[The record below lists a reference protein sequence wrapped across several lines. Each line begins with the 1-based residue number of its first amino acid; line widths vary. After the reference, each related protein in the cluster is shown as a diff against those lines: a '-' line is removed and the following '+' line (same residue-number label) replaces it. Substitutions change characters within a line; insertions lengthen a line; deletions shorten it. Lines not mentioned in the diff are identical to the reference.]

1 MMQLNLKQEGNPMT
15 PKQYRIKVLNE
26 IINQLSQYGKEF
38 DPDQYGLP
46 NYGEP
51 MNAMRDILSN
61 ILHENFIIDKEQSRV
76 AMLERFLNEARC
88 QQELDKLE
96 DALANVKG
104 VPALRS
110 LDPIIAAHITKSEI
124 RRQSNERLKD

>member
-1 MMQLNLKQEGNPMT
+1 MT

-38 DPDQYGLP
+38 DSDHYGLP

-51 MNAMRDILSN
+51 MNAMREILSN

-76 AMLERFLNEARC
+76 AMLENFLSEARC
-88 QQELDKLE
+88 QQELERLE